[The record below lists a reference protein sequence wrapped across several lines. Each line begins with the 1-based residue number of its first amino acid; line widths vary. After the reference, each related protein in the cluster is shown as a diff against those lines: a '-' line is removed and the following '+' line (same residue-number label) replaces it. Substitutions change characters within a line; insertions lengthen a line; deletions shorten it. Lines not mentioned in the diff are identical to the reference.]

1 MNIIFKTINILLT
14 IAILLILPV
23 VVFTLVSSKTNII
36 YGIKSFVILTGSM
49 EPNLPTGSVIYT
61 KPVQNYSKGD
71 IIAFKQADRTVTH
84 RIVDVK
90 GTNTFV
96 TKGDANNAADNDP
109 VSLDRIIGKQLFSIP
124 YLGFFIVFLNTPQ
137 GFTLFIV
144 VPIVIFITFEIWNLK
159 KEIEKQIEK
168 KLLSKMN
175 TT

>member
-1 MNIIFKTINILLT
+1 MNKVFKTVNILLT

-49 EPNLPTGSVIYT
+49 EPNLPTGSVIYA

-90 GTNTFV
+90 DTKTFV
-96 TKGDANNAADNDP
+96 TKGDANTIADNDP
-109 VSLDRIIGKQLFSIP
+109 VSSDKIIGKQVFFLP
-124 YLGFFIVFLNTPQ
+124 YVGRLIIFLKTPQ
-137 GFTLFIV
+137 GFFPLIIFPITVFIV
-144 VPIVIFITFEIWNLK
+144 LEFWNLK
-159 KEIEKQIEK
+159 KEIEKQVEK
-168 KLLSKMN
+168 KLLSRIN

>member
-124 YLGFFIVFLNTPQ
+124 YLGFFIV
-137 GFTLFIV
+137 

-159 KEIEKQIEK
+159 KEIEKQVEK